1 MIKIPEE
8 IQFVLD
14 ELAAHNFEGYIVG
27 GCVRD
32 FLLGKEPKDW
42 DITTNAQPEEIQKI
56 FPESVYENRFGT
68 VMVKA
73 RNMKH
78 GIWSMVEVT
87 TYRVDEKYTDKR
99 HPDKIKF
106 AATLEEDLAR
116 RDFTVNALVIKV
128 KSQKS
133 KNPPSPLLQ
142 MGNNYPLLAKEG
154 AGGGFKNYKIIDL
167 FGGQKDLKSKTIR
180 AVGDPNKRFSE
191 DALRMLR
198 AVRLAIILNFDIE
211 KKTFEA
217 IKKNSPLLKF
227 VSRERIRDELVK
239 IILSDRPDEG
249 IELLRE
255 TKLLRFVIPE
265 LEKGIGV
272 SQNLHHIYTIY
283 QHLILSLKH
292 CPSKKL
298 EVRLAALFHDIA
310 KPQVKRGEGPAS
322 TFYNHDIVGARITG
336 KIMRRLKF
344 PNDIINKVALLVRN
358 HMFYFDV
365 EIVSEA
371 GVRRLLKRVGRENM
385 KDLMDLRI
393 ADRLGSGVPKA
404 KPYKLRYLEYLV
416 HKVSKDPISVKMLK
430 IDGKEIMKI
439 LNLKQSPKIGAILNV
454 LLSEVLENPE
464 KNNKKYLIKKVEEF
478 KELKNLDL
486 EKIKKCERKI
496 RERKEEED
504 LKDKQKFWVK

>member
-8 IQFVLD
+8 VQFILD
-14 ELAAHNFEGYIVG
+14 ELAKHNFESYIVG

-32 FLLGKEPKDW
+32 FLLGKKPNDW
-42 DITTNAQPEEIQKI
+42 DITTNAKPEEIQKI

-73 RNMKH
+73 RNIKH
-78 GIWSMVEVT
+78 KIWNIVEVT

-99 HPDKIKF
+99 HPDEIKF

-116 RDFTVNALVIKV
+116 RDFTINAMAIGV
-128 KSQKS
+128 KNQKS
-133 KNPPSPLLQ
+133 RNSF
-142 MGNNYPLLAKEG
+142 LAKKKERG
-154 AGGGFKNYKIIDL
+154 DFQNYEIIDL
-167 FGGQKDLKSKTIR
+167 FKGQEDLKNEIIR
-180 AVGDPNKRFSE
+180 AVGDPDKRFSE

-198 AVRLAIILNFDIE
+198 AVRLAVNLNFTIE

-227 VSRERIRDELVK
+227 VSQERIRDELVK
-239 IILSDRPDEG
+239 IILSNRPDKG

-255 TKLLRFVIPE
+255 AKLLRFIIPE
-265 LEKGIGV
+265 LERGIGI

-283 QHLILSLKH
+283 QHLILSLKY

-310 KPQVKRGEGPAS
+310 KPQVKRGEGPNS
-322 TFYNHDIVGARITG
+322 TFYNHDIVGARITR
-336 KIMRRLKF
+336 KIMRRLRF
-344 PNDIINKVALLVRN
+344 SNDIINKVALLVRN

-365 EIVSEA
+365 EIVSES
-371 GVRRLLKRVGRENM
+371 GVRRLLKRVGRENI

-430 IDGKEIMKI
+430 ISGDEIMKI
-439 LNLKQSPKIGAILNV
+439 LSLKPGPKIGAILNV
-454 LLSEVLENPE
+454 LLAEVLEDPE
-464 KNNKKYLIKKVEEF
+464 KNNKKYLTQKV

-486 EKIKKCERKI
+486 KKIKNCERKI
-496 RERKEEED
+496 KERKEEED

>member
-8 IQFVLD
+8 VQFILD
-14 ELAAHNFEGYIVG
+14 ELAKHNFEGYIVG

-32 FLLGKEPKDW
+32 FLLGKKPKDW
-42 DITTNAQPEEIQKI
+42 DITTNARPEEVQKI

-73 RNMKH
+73 RNMEH
-78 GIWSMVEVT
+78 GTWNMVEVT

-99 HPDKIKF
+99 HPDEIKF

-116 RDFTVNALVIKV
+116 RDFTVNALAL
-128 KSQKS
+128 
-133 KNPPSPLLQ
+133 KNQESRNPLF
-142 MGNNYPLLAKEG
+142 AKEG
-154 AGGGFKNYKIIDL
+154 AGGGFQDYEIIDL
-167 FGGQKDLKSKTIR
+167 FKGQKDLDNKTIR
-180 AVGDPNKRFSE
+180 AVGDPDKRFGE

-198 AVRLAIILNFDIE
+198 AIRLAVNLDFTVE
-211 KKTFEA
+211 EKTFEA

-227 VSRERIRDELVK
+227 VSQERIRDELAK

-249 IELLRE
+249 IEMLCE
-255 TKLLRFVIPE
+255 AKLLRFVVPE
-265 LEKGIGV
+265 LEKGIGIA
-272 SQNLHHIYTIY
+272 QNLHHIYTIY

-292 CPSKKL
+292 CPSEKL

-310 KPQVKRGEGPAS
+310 KPQVKRGEGPSS
-322 TFYNHDIVGARITG
+322 TFYNHDIVGARITR
-336 KIMRRLKF
+336 KIMRRLRF
-344 PNDIINKVALLVRN
+344 PNDTINKVALLVRN

-416 HKVSKDPISVKMLK
+416 HKVSKDPISTKMLK
-430 IDGKEIMKI
+430 IDGGEIMKI
-439 LNLKQSPKIGAILNV
+439 LNLKPGREVGAALNV
-454 LLSEVLENPE
+454 LLAEVLEDPE
-464 KNNKKYLIKKVEEF
+464 KNNKKYLTQKV

-496 RERKEEED
+496 KERKEEED

>member
-8 IQFVLD
+8 VQFILD
-14 ELAAHNFEGYIVG
+14 ELAKHNFESYIVG

-32 FLLGKEPKDW
+32 FLLGKKPNDW
-42 DITTNAQPEEIQKI
+42 DITTNAKPEEIQKI

-68 VMVKA
+68 VMVKV
-73 RNMKH
+73 RNTEH
-78 GIWSMVEVT
+78 GAWSIVEVT

-99 HPDKIKF
+99 HPDEIKF

-116 RDFTVNALVIKV
+116 RDFTINAMAIRV
-128 KSQKS
+128 KNQKS
-133 KNPPSPLLQ
+133 RNSF
-142 MGNNYPLLAKEG
+142 LAKKKERVD
-154 AGGGFKNYKIIDL
+154 FQNYEIIDL
-167 FGGQKDLKSKTIR
+167 FKGQEDLKNEIIR
-180 AVGDPNKRFSE
+180 AVGDPDKRFSE

-198 AVRLAIILNFDIE
+198 AVRLAVNLNFTIE

-227 VSRERIRDELVK
+227 VSQERIRDELVK
-239 IILSDRPDEG
+239 IILSNRPDKG

-255 TKLLRFVIPE
+255 AKLLRFIIPE
-265 LEKGIGV
+265 LERGIGI

-283 QHLILSLKH
+283 QHLILSLKY

-310 KPQVKRGEGPAS
+310 KPQVKRGEGPNS
-322 TFYNHDIVGARITG
+322 TFYNHDIVGARITR
-336 KIMRRLKF
+336 KIMRRLRF
-344 PNDIINKVALLVRN
+344 SNDIINKVALLVRN

-365 EIVSEA
+365 EIVSES
-371 GVRRLLKRVGRENM
+371 GVRRLLKRVGRENIE
-385 KDLMDLRI
+385 DLMDLRI

-430 IDGKEIMKI
+430 ISGDEIMKI
-439 LNLKQSPKIGAILNV
+439 LSLKPGPKIGAILNV
-454 LLSEVLENPE
+454 LLAEVLEDPE
-464 KNNKKYLIKKVEEF
+464 KNNKKYLTQKV

-486 EKIKKCERKI
+486 KKIKNCERKI
-496 RERKEEED
+496 KERKEEED

>member
-8 IQFVLD
+8 VQFILD
-14 ELAAHNFEGYIVG
+14 ELAKHNFESYIVG

-42 DITTNAQPEEIQKI
+42 DITTNAKPEEIQKI

-73 RNMKH
+73 RNIKYKTLN
-78 GIWSMVEVT
+78 IVEVT

-106 AATLEEDLAR
+106 AATLKEDLAR
-116 RDFTVNALVIKV
+116 RDFTVNALALKV
-128 KSQKS
+128 ESQKS
-133 KNPPSPLLQ
+133 KNPPNPLLQ
-142 MGNNYPLLAKEG
+142 RGNNSPLFAKEG
-154 AGGGFKNYKIIDL
+154 VEGGFENYKIIDL
-167 FGGQKDLKSKTIR
+167 FNGQEDLKNKIIR
-180 AVGDPNKRFSE
+180 AVGDPDKRFSE

-198 AVRLAIILNFDIE
+198 AIRLAVNLDFTIE

-217 IKKNSPLLKF
+217 IKKNSSLLKF
-227 VSRERIRDELVK
+227 VSQERIRDELSK
-239 IILSDRPDEG
+239 IILSDRPNEG
-249 IELLRE
+249 IELRRE
-255 TKLLRFVIPE
+255 AKLLKFVIPE

-272 SQNLHHIYTIY
+272 SQNLHHIHTIY

-322 TFYNHDIVGARITG
+322 TFYNHDIVGARITK

-344 PNDIINKVALLVRN
+344 PNDIIDKVALLVRN

-430 IDGKEIMKI
+430 IDGGEIMKI
-439 LNLKQSPKIGAILNV
+439 LNIRQSPEIGAILNI
-454 LLSEVLENPE
+454 LLSEVLNDP
-464 KNNKKYLIKKVEEF
+464 KNNNKGYLIKKVEEF
-478 KELKNLDL
+478 KKLKNLDL
-486 EKIKKCERKI
+486 KEIKKCERKI
-496 RERKEEED
+496 KEIKEEED